1 MHPGG
6 FLGINE
12 RAMRMVQERHIGLFG
27 ATTLGVGAIVG
38 GGILAL
44 AGVAFATA
52 GPAAIIAFALNGGIA
67 LLTAHS
73 FASLARRFPESGG
86 VYTYAKKVLSIEVAF
101 GVGWV
106 VWFASIVA
114 GVLYALGFSAF
125 AAEGLGRGLP
135 VLGLSTEWLRS
146 PATRVLIALV
156 AVALY
161 AFSLIRRTSS
171 GKDAA
176 TIGKV
181 VVFLVLLAGGAIAW
195 LRGDPS
201 ELMGRLSPFSPSGS
215 LGVLQAMGYT
225 FIALQ
230 GFDLIAA
237 VGGEVREPGDTIPRA
252 MYLSLGIAL
261 AIYIPFLFLLET
273 VGAEPG
279 VAISA
284 TAAANP
290 EGFVAEAAERFIGRT
305 GYWLVIGAGVLSMLS
320 ALRANMLGASRVA
333 YAMARDRTLPR
344 RIGEIRGSSGS
355 PAIAV
360 GLTSIMVAG
369 IAVAVANV
377 AAAGAASSLIFLL
390 AFAIV
395 HGAAILASHRSAD
408 GASILPPV
416 VGLALCVGL
425 AGFQAF
431 AVPEAG
437 GVIGWWLL
445 IGGILY
451 LTIFAPGARLADAS
465 AEARD
470 PDLARLRGRSPLVL
484 VPIAN
489 PDSAA
494 SLVDVASTLRTPG
507 TGRVLLLSVI
517 KPASESGTGPRQMV
531 APEVL
536 GESIERSFA
545 RGLTAESLFTIA
557 NEPWREIARVAD
569 VHDCETVLLG
579 LPDLD
584 SDTIGRRLEEL
595 LGRLDVDTVILR
607 APRRWSLE
615 EARRVLVPI
624 AGGRDQSHLRARLLS
639 SLART
644 GDRSITFFH
653 TIPSSASAEFAA
665 KAERELQSLA
675 RDESAG
681 VYDIAVERSDDPA
694 EAILRRLETS
704 DLLVMGTQRR
714 DRAGPQLGTIP
725 IAIARR
731 SQTPLILIN
740 RRPPRSMTLGLE
752 ISAPGWTGWPT
763 WAGGTE

>member
-1 MHPGG
+1 
-6 FLGINE
+6 
-12 RAMRMVQERHIGLFG
+12 MVQERHIGLTG

-52 GPAAIIAFALNGGIA
+52 GPAAIVAFALNGGIA

-114 GVLYALGFSAF
+114 GVLYALGFAAF

-135 VLGLSTEWLRS
+135 LLGLPSEWLRS
-146 PATRVLIALV
+146 PVTRVFMALLV
-156 AVALY
+156 VALY
-161 AFSLIRRTSS
+161 AFSLIRRVGS

-181 VVFLVLLAGGAIAW
+181 VVFLILVAGGTVAW

-201 ELMGRLSPFSPSGS
+201 ELLGRLSPFSPTGS
-215 LGVLQAMGYT
+215 LGILQAMGYT

-237 VGGEVREPGDTIPRA
+237 VGGEIRDPGETIPRA

-290 EGFVAEAAERFIGRT
+290 EGFVAEAAERYIGRT

-333 YAMARDRTLPR
+333 FAMARDRTLPR
-344 RIGEIRGSSGS
+344 RVAEIRGESGA

-395 HGAAILASHRSAD
+395 HGAAILASRRSVD
-408 GASILPPV
+408 GASILPAV

-425 AGFQAF
+425 AAFQAF

-445 IGGILY
+445 IGGVLY

-517 KPASESGTGPRQMV
+517 RPSGGTAPEAGSRPLV

-536 GESIERSFA
+536 GESLERSFA
-545 RGLTAESLFTIA
+545 RGLIAESLFTIA
-557 NEPWREIARVAD
+557 TDPWGEIARVAD

-579 LPDLD
+579 LPDLE
-584 SDTIGRRLEEL
+584 SDTIGHRLEVL

-615 EARRVLVPI
+615 DAHRVLVPI

-653 TIPSSASAEFAA
+653 TIPEAASRESGAR
-665 KAERELQSLA
+665 AERDLRALA
-675 RDESAG
+675 RDEAAG
-681 VYDIAVERSDDPA
+681 VNEIVVERSDDPA
-694 EAILRRLETS
+694 AAILNRMKES

-714 DRAGPQLGTIP
+714 DRGGPNLGSIP

-731 SQTPLILIN
+731 SEKPIILIN

-752 ISAPGWTGWPT
+752 ISAPDWAGWPS
-763 WAGGTE
+763 WGGGEG

>member
-1 MHPGG
+1 VHPGG

-135 VLGLSTEWLRS
+135 LLGLSTEWLRS

-284 TAAANP
+284 TAAVNP
-290 EGFVAEAAERFIGRT
+290 EGFVAEAAERYIGRT

>member
-1 MHPGG
+1 MS
-6 FLGINE
+6 
-12 RAMRMVQERHIGLFG
+12 MVQERHIGLVG

-52 GPAAIIAFALNGGIA
+52 GPAAILAFALNGGIA

-125 AAEGLGRGLP
+125 AAEGLSRGLP
-135 VLGLSTEWLRS
+135 LLGLPSEWLRS
-146 PATRVLIALV
+146 PPTRVALALLVV
-156 AVALY
+156 AVYTLT
-161 AFSLIRRTSS
+161 LIRSVAS
-171 GKDAA
+171 GRDVA

-181 VVFLVLLAGGAIAW
+181 AVFLILLAGGIFAW
-195 LRGDPS
+195 LGGDTS
-201 ELMGRLSPFSPSGS
+201 ELIGRLSPFSPSGS
-215 LGVLQAMGYT
+215 LGILQAMGYT

-237 VGGEVREPGDTIPRA
+237 VGGEIRNPGETIPRA

-261 AIYIPFLFLLET
+261 AIYIPFLFFLET

-284 TAAANP
+284 TAATNP
-290 EGFVAEAAERFIGRT
+290 EGFVAEAAERYIGEM

-344 RIGEIRGSSGS
+344 RVGEIRESSGS

-360 GLTSIMVAG
+360 ALTSIMVAG
-369 IAVAVANV
+369 IVVAVANV

-395 HGAAILASHRSAD
+395 HGAAILASRRTDD
-408 GASILPPV
+408 GASILPPIF
-416 VGLALCVGL
+416 GLALCVSL
-425 AGFQAF
+425 AGFQAV

-451 LTIFAPGARLADAS
+451 LTILAPGARLADAS
-465 AEARD
+465 EQARD

-494 SLVDVASTLRTPG
+494 SLVDVASTIRTPG

-517 KPASESGTGPRQMV
+517 RPASEGETGPRQMV

-557 NEPWREIARVAD
+557 TEPWREIARVAD

-607 APRRWSLE
+607 APRRWSLA

-644 GDRSITFFH
+644 GDRSITFLH
-653 TIPSSASAEFAA
+653 TIPASASAEFAVR
-665 KAERELQSLA
+665 AERELRSLA

-681 VYDIAVERSDDPA
+681 VYDIAVERSDDPV
-694 EAILRRLETS
+694 EAILRRLEAS

>member
-1 MHPGG
+1 
-6 FLGINE
+6 
-12 RAMRMVQERHIGLFG
+12 MVQERHIGLFG

>member
-1 MHPGG
+1 MHRSEAGAV
-6 FLGINE
+6 N
-12 RAMRMVQERHIGLFG
+12 VERHIGLTG
-27 ATTLGVGAIVG
+27 ATMLGVGAIVG

-52 GPAAIIAFALNGGIA
+52 GPAAIVAFALNGGIA

-73 FASLARRFPESGG
+73 FAGLARRFPESGG
-86 VYTYAKKVLSIEVAF
+86 VYTYSKKVLSIEVAF

-114 GVLYALGFSAF
+114 GVLYALGFAAF
-125 AAEGLGRGLP
+125 AAEGLGRALP
-135 VLGLSTEWLRS
+135 LFGFPAGWTRS
-146 PATRVLIALV
+146 GFSRVIIALL

-161 AFSLIRRTSS
+161 AATLIRRVGG

-176 TIGKV
+176 TVGKV
-181 VVFLVLLAGGAIAW
+181 VVFIILVAGGCVAW

-201 ELMGRLSPFSPSGS
+201 ELVRSLSPFSPAGS
-215 LGVLQAMGYT
+215 LGILQAMGYT

-237 VGGEVREPGDTIPRA
+237 VGGEVRDPARTIPKA

-261 AIYIPFLFLLET
+261 AIYIPLLFMLET

-279 VAISA
+279 VGIAT

-290 EGFVAEAAERFIGRT
+290 EGFVAEAAERYLGAP

-320 ALRANMLGASRVA
+320 ALRANIVGASRVA
-333 YAMARDRTLPR
+333 FAMARDRTLPR
-344 RIGEIRGSSGS
+344 RVAEVRASTGT

-360 GLTSIMVAG
+360 GLTAVMVAG
-369 IAVAVANV
+369 IAVAVADV

-395 HGAAILASHRSAD
+395 HWAAILANQRSTEPGSIALPML
-408 GASILPPV
+408 GA
-416 VGLALCVGL
+416 ALCIGL
-425 AGFQAF
+425 AGFQAI

-465 AEARD
+465 AQASD

-494 SLVDVASTLRTPG
+494 SLVDVAATLRTPG

-517 KPASESGTGPRQMV
+517 PPASRERSETGRSGSG

-536 GESIERSFA
+536 GESLERSFR
-545 RGLTAESLFTIA
+545 RGLVAESLFTIA
-557 NEPWREIARVAD
+557 EDPWREIARVAQA
-569 VHDCETVLLG
+569 HDCETVLLG
-579 LPDLD
+579 LGELRGDSVAGRIETLLEQLD
-584 SDTIGRRLEEL
+584 A
-595 LGRLDVDTVILR
+595 DTVVLR

-615 EARRVLVPI
+615 QVSRVLVPI
-624 AGGRDQSHLRARLLS
+624 GGGRDQSHLRARLLS

-644 GDRSITFFH
+644 GQRAITFYH
-653 TIPSSASAEFAA
+653 TLPASSSDEAYSR
-665 KAERELQSLA
+665 AERDLRKLA
-675 RDESAG
+675 RDEAAG
-681 VYDIAVERSDDPA
+681 PHEVVVERSDDPLG
-694 EAILRRLETS
+694 AIIARASRS
-704 DLLVMGTQRR
+704 DLVV
-714 DRAGPQLGTIP
+714 LGTRRRSRGRPEIGPLP
-725 IAIARR
+725 IAIARDCD
-731 SQTPLILIN
+731 TPIVLIN
-740 RRPPRSMTLGLE
+740 RRPVRSMSLGLE
-752 ISAPGWTGWPT
+752 ISNPGLPGWPMRSPVPQRKGRS
-763 WAGGTE
+763 

>member
-1 MHPGG
+1 
-6 FLGINE
+6 
-12 RAMRMVQERHIGLFG
+12 MVQERHIGLTG

-52 GPAAIIAFALNGGIA
+52 GPAAIVAFALNGGIA
-67 LLTAHS
+67 FLTVHS

-114 GVLYALGFSAF
+114 GVLYALGFAAF

-135 VLGLSTEWLRS
+135 LLGLPAEWLRS
-146 PATRVLIALV
+146 PVTRVFLALLV
-156 AVALY
+156 VALY
-161 AFSLIRRTSS
+161 AFSLIRRVGS

-181 VVFLVLLAGGAIAW
+181 VVFLILVAGGVVAW
-195 LRGDPS
+195 LMGDQS
-201 ELMGRLSPFSPSGS
+201 ELLGRLSPFSPSGS
-215 LGVLQAMGYT
+215 LGILQAMGYT

-237 VGGEVREPGDTIPRA
+237 VGGEIRDPAETIPRA

-279 VAISA
+279 IAISA

-290 EGFVAEAAERFIGRT
+290 EGFVAEAAERYIGRT

-333 YAMARDRTLPR
+333 FAMARDRTLPR
-344 RIGEIRGSSGS
+344 RVAEIRGESGA

-395 HGAAILASHRSAD
+395 HGAAILASRRSPD
-408 GASILPPV
+408 GLSIVPAV

-425 AGFQAF
+425 AAFQAV

-437 GVIGWWLL
+437 AVIGWWLL
-445 IGGILY
+445 IGGALY

-517 KPASESGTGPRQMV
+517 QPAAGPGSDPDSRRLV

-536 GESIERSFA
+536 GESLERSFA
-545 RGLTAESLFTIA
+545 RGLIAESLFTIA
-557 NEPWREIARVAD
+557 TDPWGEIARVAD

-579 LPDLD
+579 L
-584 SDTIGRRLEEL
+584 SDFESGTIGQRLEIL

-615 EARRVLVPI
+615 DAHRVLVPI
-624 AGGRDQSHLRARLLS
+624 GGGRDQSHLRARLLS

-653 TIPSSASAEFAA
+653 TIPESASREAVARAEHDLRA
-665 KAERELQSLA
+665 LA
-675 RDESAG
+675 RDEAAG
-681 VYDIAVERSDDPA
+681 IHEIVVERSDDPSA
-694 EAILRRLETS
+694 AILQRMNQS

-714 DRAGPQLGTIP
+714 DRGGPNLGTIP

-731 SQTPLILIN
+731 SETPIILIN
-740 RRPPRSMTLGLE
+740 RRPPRSMTLGFE
-752 ISAPGWTGWPT
+752 ISAPGWTGWPGRP
-763 WAGGTE
+763 GGDG

>member
-1 MHPGG
+1 
-6 FLGINE
+6 
-12 RAMRMVQERHIGLFG
+12 
-27 ATTLGVGAIVG
+27 
-38 GGILAL
+38 
-44 AGVAFATA
+44 
-52 GPAAIIAFALNGGIA
+52 
-67 LLTAHS
+67 
-73 FASLARRFPESGG
+73 
-86 VYTYAKKVLSIEVAF
+86 
-101 GVGWV
+101 
-106 VWFASIVA
+106 
-114 GVLYALGFSAF
+114 
-125 AAEGLGRGLP
+125 
-135 VLGLSTEWLRS
+135 
-146 PATRVLIALV
+146 VLIALV

>member
-1 MHPGG
+1 
-6 FLGINE
+6 
-12 RAMRMVQERHIGLFG
+12 MVQERHIGLFG

-135 VLGLSTEWLRS
+135 LLGLSTEWLRS